1 MIKQILISFIAA
13 LSFGFVD
20 VFNIYLI
27 EDYLHPS
34 IKKFIGVDKETLTIV
49 SGVLAVIVS
58 IITAIFVEYF
68 LVKKYKYINRYPLI
82 DIIGIIIGTILF
94 LFVLKLYY
102 KLRKEYSNVK
112 HHVKKEER
120 YID

>member
-13 LSFGFVD
+13 LSFGIVD
-20 VFNIYLI
+20 VFNIFLI
-27 EDYLHPS
+27 EDYLHPYIKTWFEVDEESLS
-34 IKKFIGVDKETLTIV
+34 II
-49 SGVLAVIVS
+49 SGSLAVIVS

-68 LVKKYKYINRYPLI
+68 LSKKYNYIRYPLI
-82 DIIGIIIGTILF
+82 DALGLITGTVIF
-94 LFVLKLYY
+94 LFSLKLYY
-102 KLRKEYSNVK
+102 KLRKEYTNVK